1 MFDIR
6 LIPSA
11 VSRCRPE
18 TPTEDKGYCESQSYE
33 LSEYNFM
40 PARYST
46 LSSQL
51 SQLIDFYFSS
61 STLERGNGLYSKE
74 YHSKNPFTGMN
85 SLATPNNILIIV
97 AFALLI
103 ILIVM
108 VILINRVSKTE
119 ITLKK

>member
-1 MFDIR
+1 M
-6 LIPSA
+6 
-11 VSRCRPE
+11 
-18 TPTEDKGYCESQSYE
+18 
-33 LSEYNFM
+33 NFN
-40 PARYST
+40 
-46 LSSQL
+46 
-51 SQLIDFYFSS
+51 FSS

-108 VILINRVSKTE
+108 VILINRVSNSE
-119 ITLKK
+119 IAI